1 MGKYQIM
8 DTANLEAPL
17 IDTRFAPYGALLLR
31 LGLGT
36 MWIAHALL
44 KVFVFTLPG
53 TVAFFEKVGFW
64 GPLAYVV
71 VAAELAGG
79 IAILLGIYGRYVSA
93 ALIPI
98 MAGALMTHLD
108 NGWVFSASGGGW
120 EYPAFLL
127 VASLAH
133 ALIGDGAYSLGR
145 DEIPG
150 FARPARVA
158 S

>member
-1 MGKYQIM
+1 M
-8 DTANLEAPL
+8 
-17 IDTRFAPYGALLLR
+17 IDTRFAPYGALALR

-44 KVFVFTLPG
+44 KVFVFTMPG

-71 VAAELAGG
+71 VAAKLAGG
-79 IAILLGIYGRYVSA
+79 AAILAGVYGRYVSA

-98 MAGALMTHLD
+98 MAGALMTHLP

-120 EYPAFLL
+120 EYPAFLML
-127 VASLAH
+127 ASVVH
-133 ALIGDGAYSLGR
+133 ALIGDGAYALGR
-145 DEIPG
+145 GELPD
-150 FARPARVA
+150 FARTQRA
-158 S
+158 

>member
-1 MGKYQIM
+1 M
-8 DTANLEAPL
+8 
-17 IDTRFAPYGALLLR
+17 IDARFAPYGALLLR

-44 KVFVFTLPG
+44 KVFVFTMPG

-71 VAAELAGG
+71 VAAELVGG
-79 IAILLGIYGRYVSA
+79 AAILAGVYGRWVSA

-98 MAGALMTHLD
+98 MAGALMTHLP
-108 NGWVFSASGGGW
+108 NGWVFSAGGGGW
-120 EYPAFLL
+120 EYPAFLIL
-127 VASLAH
+127 ASAVH
-133 ALIGDGAYSLGR
+133 ALIGDGAYALGR
-145 DEIPG
+145 GVLPG
-150 FARPARVA
+150 FARVARVA

>member
-1 MGKYQIM
+1 M
-8 DTANLEAPL
+8 
-17 IDTRFAPYGALLLR
+17 IDTRFAPYGVLALR

-44 KVFVFTLPG
+44 KVFVFTMPG

-79 IAILLGIYGRYVSA
+79 AAILAGVYGRYVSA

-98 MAGALMTHLD
+98 MAGALMTHLP
-108 NGWVFSASGGGW
+108 NGWVFSAVGGGW
-120 EYPAFLL
+120 EYPAFLML
-127 VASLAH
+127 ASVVH
-133 ALIGDGAYSLGR
+133 ALIGDGAYALGR
-145 DEIPG
+145 GELPG
-150 FARPARVA
+150 FARTQRA
-158 S
+158 

>member
-1 MGKYQIM
+1 M
-8 DTANLEAPL
+8 
-17 IDTRFAPYGALLLR
+17 IDTRFAPYGAFALR
-31 LGLGT
+31 LGLGA

-71 VAAELAGG
+71 IAAELLGG
-79 IAILLGIYGRYVSA
+79 AAILLGVYGRYVSA

-98 MAGALMTHLD
+98 MAGALMTHLP
-108 NGWVFSASGGGW
+108 NGWVFTAAGGGW
-120 EYPAFLL
+120 EYPAFLML
-127 VASLAH
+127 ASAAH
-133 ALIGDGAYSLGR
+133 ALIGDGVYALSRGEL
-145 DEIPG
+145 PG
-150 FARPARVA
+150 FARPQRIA

>member
-1 MGKYQIM
+1 M
-8 DTANLEAPL
+8 

-53 TVAFFEKVGFW
+53 TVAFFEKIGFW
-64 GPLAYVV
+64 GPLAYIVI
-71 VAAELAGG
+71 AAELIGG
-79 IAILLGIYGRYVSA
+79 IAILLGVYGRTVSA

-98 MAGALMTHLD
+98 MAGALFTHLG
-108 NGWVFSASGGGW
+108 NGWVFSAAGGGW
-120 EYPAFLL
+120 EYPAFLIL
-127 VASLAH
+127 ASVVH
-133 ALIGDGAYSLGR
+133 ALIGDGAYALSRSEL
-145 DEIPG
+145 PG
-150 FARPARVA
+150 VARAARAV